1 MKRII
6 VLLGIV
12 IGIVLCSGKSVSASE
27 NVPIND
33 TYTNEQRKAIETVE
47 KFIEYDDKGIPE
59 VNVSEAYRENP
70 SEMTLLYANQIN
82 SLSRSVKTDGVEKT
96 VGRIKRALFPIGSWE
111 NYCGKGNNGWSKNPV
126 DNLDA
131 ACREHDKCFKGFS
144 MKSAACNRAFIKR
157 LLPIVQRGGFSA
169 KGLYASA
176 AITLFKHWT

>member
-96 VGRIKRALFPIGSWE
+96 VGRI
-111 NYCGKGNNGWSKNPV
+111 
-126 DNLDA
+126 
-131 ACREHDKCFKGFS
+131 
-144 MKSAACNRAFIKR
+144 
-157 LLPIVQRGGFSA
+157 
-169 KGLYASA
+169 
-176 AITLFKHWT
+176 T

>member
-96 VGRIKRALFPIGSWE
+96 VGRIKRALFPIGSW
-111 NYCGKGNNGWSKNPV
+111 GNTV
-126 DNLDA
+126 A
-131 ACREHDKCFKGFS
+131 
-144 MKSAACNRAFIKR
+144 RAIMAGAR
-157 LLPIVQRGGFSA
+157 TP
-169 KGLYASA
+169 
-176 AITLFKHWT
+176 